1 MPRLDKTGPQGTGPI
16 GGGRGW
22 GRGFGRGCR
31 GGGPLAPAE
40 DEIAAIEREIA
51 VLQERLDALRQSQS
65 GKE

>member
-1 MPRLDKTGPQGTGPI
+1 
-16 GGGRGW
+16 
-22 GRGFGRGCR
+22 
-31 GGGPLAPAE
+31 LAPAE